1 MLDEFS
7 PEVAGVVVPWPW
19 GFSPC
24 PVFTTQRRGAPHS
37 WEEGGNRRDSLFIN
51 RPRSVLSICTIGR
64 KASVWVRIL
73 VAHYLAVDWPV
84 LVEWF
89 WEKAFPK
96 PLEYLVP

>member
-1 MLDEFS
+1 MNFLLKWPGQQFHA
-7 PEVAGVVVPWPW
+7 PRGLAPALHLLHRGGV
-19 GFSPC
+19 
-24 PVFTTQRRGAPHS
+24 HLIH

-51 RPRSVLSICTIGR
+51 RLRSALSICTIGR